1 MVSTLLAA
9 ASSTFWS
16 MSQSATSSTLGWPV
30 ISLMWSLPRPR
41 RPMVATRMVSFGLPK
56 TVVEAAAAGGM
67 AGVVVGTR
75 MVSFGLPKTVVEAA
89 AAAAV
94 VRKKFRRSIGFVIAI
109 RRLLYHNS
117 GDFRSAS
124 PKSTQAPGNA
134 SRILP
139 VLVNSYSGQRAV
151 DSHGGGEVAAGIEY
165 GHAPNAGRRG
175 AGAVESRSVRLE
187 ERFETRPV
195 AEEIAHTGRLGVAWW
210 EVAPRNRRIL
220 RERTHALDI
229 HADLYIERHRHQ
241 RHFARMR
248 EVEADFR
255 RREKV
260 RLALLVERKVEFCGG
275 DACEDGAQRGVG
287 AQVAAAQ
294 RRRGKPRGAL
304 RFPGGGL

>member
-56 TVVEAAAAGGM
+56 TVVEAAAA
-67 AGVVVGTR
+67 
-75 MVSFGLPKTVVEAA
+75 
-89 AAAAV
+89 AAV

-134 SRILP
+134 SPILP
-139 VLVNSYSGQRAV
+139 VLVNSYSGQRAF
-151 DSHGGGEVAAGIEY
+151 DSHGGGEVAAGIEF

-175 AGAVESRSVRLE
+175 AGAVESGPMRLE

-220 RERTHALDI
+220 R
-229 HADLYIERHRHQ
+229 
-241 RHFARMR
+241 
-248 EVEADFR
+248 
-255 RREKV
+255 
-260 RLALLVERKVEFCGG
+260 
-275 DACEDGAQRGVG
+275 
-287 AQVAAAQ
+287 Q
-294 RRRGKPRGAL
+294 RRSEEHTSELQSL
-304 RFPGGGL
+304 RHLAC

>member
-56 TVVEAAAAGGM
+56 TVVEAAAA
-67 AGVVVGTR
+67 
-75 MVSFGLPKTVVEAA
+75 
-89 AAAAV
+89 AAV

-124 PKSTQAPGNA
+124 PKSTQEPLPARTVPRPRLCLTARGSVRSTRLSIAARCPERPRAPGNA
-134 SRILP
+134 SPLLP
-139 VLVNSYSGQRAV
+139 ILVNLYRRQRAFYR
-151 DSHGGGEVAAGIEY
+151 HGGGEVAAGIER

-175 AGAVESRSVRLE
+175 AGAVEARSMSLQQ
-187 ERFETRPV
+187 RFEARPM
-195 AEEIAHTGRLGVAWW
+195 AEKLAHTGGRAVACWK
-210 EVAPRNRRIL
+210 VALRNRRVL
-220 RERTHALDI
+220 RQRTDALDI
-229 HADLYIERHRHQ
+229 HAYLSIERHRHQ

-248 EVEADFR
+248 QIEADLR
-255 RREKV
+255 RLEKV
-260 RLALLVERKVEFCGG
+260 RLALFVEREFK
-275 DACEDGAQRGVG
+275 
-287 AQVAAAQ
+287 
-294 RRRGKPRGAL
+294 RR
-304 RFPGGGL
+304 